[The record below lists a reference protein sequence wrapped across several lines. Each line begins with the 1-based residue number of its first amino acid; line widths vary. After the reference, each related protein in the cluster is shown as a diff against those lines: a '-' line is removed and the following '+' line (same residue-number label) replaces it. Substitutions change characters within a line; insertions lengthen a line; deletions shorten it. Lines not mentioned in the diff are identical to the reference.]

1 MSKQSFREQLRRE
14 LPGLLQ
20 QDSSLRTLLVEVVR
34 PYVAGKTETD
44 SRFERLLEEIRH
56 QQEAWNRRWE
66 ENQQRWEEG
75 QRRWE
80 ESEQR
85 WEEWVRQWNEK
96 LEEDRRKW
104 EESQRRWEEWT
115 RQWNEKLE
123 EDRRKWEESQQRW
136 EESERRWEE
145 WTRQWNEKLEEDRRK
160 WEENQR
166 RWEESE
172 QRWKEWTR
180 QWNEKLEEDRR
191 KWEENQRRWEES
203 EQRWKENQQRWEES
217 EQRWKEWVRQWNEK
231 LEEDRRKWEENQ
243 RRWEENQKVINDILK
258 DLREQRSRYDQGIG
272 ALGARWGLQAEAAFR
287 SGVAGILKAV
297 APEVEV
303 LHVVEKDEK
312 GEVFG
317 HPDQVEL
324 DLIIK
329 DGLLILAE
337 IKSSVSKS
345 DVYTFER
352 KARFYEKHHGRKVD
366 RLMIISPMVDFRAR
380 QAAEK
385 LGIEVY
391 SYAEEAA
398 ENL

>member
-14 LPGLLQ
+14 LPELLQ

-66 ENQQRWEEG
+66 ENQQRWEE
-75 QRRWE
+75 WT
-80 ESEQR
+80 
-85 WEEWVRQWNEK
+85 RQWNEK

-104 EESQRRWEEWT
+104 EESQRRWEE
-115 RQWNEKLE
+115 
-123 EDRRKWEESQQRW
+123 
-136 EESERRWEE
+136 SEQRWEE

-160 WEENQR
+160 WE
-166 RWEESE
+166 
-172 QRWKEWTR
+172 
-180 QWNEKLEEDRR
+180 
-191 KWEENQRRWEES
+191 
-203 EQRWKENQQRWEES
+203 ENQQRWEES

-231 LEEDRRKWEENQ
+231 LEEDRRKWEENE

-258 DLREQRSRYDQGIG
+258 ELREQRSRYDQGIG